1 MVRLRDI
8 LRVSYSGVIMIYII
22 SFYEVVDDVSGVCGG
37 AVGVVVV
44 LDLWYK

>member
-1 MVRLRDI
+1 MLRGI
-8 LRVSYSGVIMIYII
+8 LRVSYSGVIMICIV

-44 LDLWYK
+44 LDL